1 MAKRRVRRKR
11 PNNRVYYYDYTL
23 VAVLL
28 FLIGFGLI
36 MLYSSSSY
44 EALHKFGDSMYFLKR
59 QALFSVAGL
68 FVMVFVSQVSYYV
81 YAKFSGYLF
90 GIALFL
96 MALVEFTPLGV
107 DINGAKRWLRMPG
120 FTLQPSEVMKLAIV
134 LFIPLVICKLGKRVH
149 SAKGTGLVLGVGFVA
164 MMAVYKWTDNLST
177 GIIVFAISF
186 VILYVAHRNKKLFEY
201 GTVGVIGIAVLGAWI
216 LGKVMEDSTSFR
228 LRRVLVWLQ
237 PEKYASTGAYQTLQ
251 GLYAI
256 GSGGLFGKGLGNS
269 VQKTMVPEAQN
280 DMVLTIVCEEL
291 GLFGALM
298 LLLLF
303 GLLLYRLFFI
313 AQNAPTMYGA
323 LVVTGIMAH
332 IAVQVILNIAV
343 VTNMIPNTGITLPFV
358 SYGGTSVVFL
368 LMEMGCALG
377 ISRSIRLDD

>member
-1 MAKRRVRRKR
+1 MAKRRRRR
-11 PNNRVYYYDYTL
+11 SINSGIYYYDYTL

-59 QALFSVAGL
+59 QAVFSIAGL
-68 FVMVFVSQVSYYV
+68 FVMVFVSKISYYF
-81 YAKFSGYLF
+81 YARFSGYLF

-107 DINGAKRWLRMPG
+107 DVNGAKRWLRMPG

-134 LFIPLVICKLGKRVH
+134 LYIPFVICKLGKKLH
-149 SAKGTGLVLGVGFVA
+149 TKEGTGLVFGLGIISLL
-164 MMAVYKWTDNLST
+164 AVYKWTDNLST
-177 GIIVFAISF
+177 GIIVFAIAF
-186 VILYVAHRNKKLFEY
+186 VILYVAHRNKRLFEY
-201 GTVGVIGIAVLGAWI
+201 GTAAIIGLAVVGAWI
-216 LGKVMEDSTSFR
+216 LGKVLEDSTSFR

-291 GLFGALM
+291 GIFGALM

-332 IAVQVILNIAV
+332 IAVQVILNISV

-377 ISRSIRLDD
+377 ISRSIRLDE